1 MVIAKS
7 VALLFT
13 KITSTAMF
21 LFGVGDAWDGDS
33 MKASMPQASLS
44 MDLRTIYD
52 HVSYAGWRVHSRH
65 HSLIVSCAFLLD
77 FLYLIPF

>member
-1 MVIAKS
+1 
-7 VALLFT
+7 
-13 KITSTAMF
+13 MF

-65 HSLIVSCAFLLD
+65 HSLIVSCAFLPDSLSS
-77 FLYLIPF
+77 